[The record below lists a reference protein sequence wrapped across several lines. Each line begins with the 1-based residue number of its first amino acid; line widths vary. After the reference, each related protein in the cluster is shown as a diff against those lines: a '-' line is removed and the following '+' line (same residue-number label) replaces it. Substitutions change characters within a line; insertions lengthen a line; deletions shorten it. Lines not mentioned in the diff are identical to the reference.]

1 MPTMDPATS
10 LTTAEQALRDLLTAT
25 MYKQYGADWMD
36 KVVKPALRQKW
47 KKTREQEAK
56 QRVGHTLSGVNDL
69 SYAFLGDLIDII
81 RARDHWKQF
90 FEPVLGPYDEAFALL
105 DILQTARRPIGHSR
119 PLLPFEED
127 LISGIAGRIRNRVTI
142 YLSDQDPDGNY
153 YSRIERASAA
163 SPLSLVQAAMV

>member
-10 LTTAEQALRDLLTAT
+10 LTTAEQALRDLLTAV

-69 SYAFLGDLIDII
+69 SYAFLGDL
-81 RARDHWKQF
+81 
-90 FEPVLGPYDEAFALL
+90 EG
-105 DILQTARRPIGHSR
+105 
-119 PLLPFEED
+119 
-127 LISGIAGRIRNRVTI
+127 
-142 YLSDQDPDGNY
+142 
-153 YSRIERASAA
+153 YSRF
-163 SPLSLVQAAMV
+163 SPKVQANNG